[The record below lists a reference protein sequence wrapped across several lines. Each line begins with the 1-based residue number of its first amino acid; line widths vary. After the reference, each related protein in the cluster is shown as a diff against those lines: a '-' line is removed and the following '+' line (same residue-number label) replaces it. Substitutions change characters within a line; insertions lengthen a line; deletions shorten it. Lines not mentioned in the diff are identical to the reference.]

1 MTSLGHNGGPAI
13 DDGYPDRDGFVTIGR
28 SIRSH
33 PIVGFGVKGPYV
45 PAEAWMDL
53 IMECRYRDGRVTNGG
68 VVMTIK
74 PGQLLG
80 AVSWLA
86 SRWKWTPKQVR
97 HFLEKLEENGMITKG
112 YSAPEGQVSDPDS
125 NAGNQNGIH
134 KGKQSHFITLCNYEI
149 YQFVQSKKGQIE
161 GQTAGQTNGK
171 SGANQ
176 GQQYKEEHWNT
187 GIQEQPKKEISPSAA
202 IQVVAATPGG
212 HSVSEIGG
220 LNGATAQIVEDLAKW
235 INPHVPHH
243 ELAFTQVQQ
252 AVTAYGSEAVRD
264 GYMDLKA
271 DHADGKVRALTVKA
285 FFGFCRVAKERQKN
299 RLAKSKPK
307 LSRF

>member
-1 MTSLGHNGGPAI
+1 MTSIGHNGGPPL
-13 DDGYPDRDGFVTIGR
+13 DESYPDRDGFVTIGR

-45 PAEAWMDL
+45 PAEAWIDL

-86 SRWKWTPKQVR
+86 QRWQWTPKQVR
-97 HFLEKLEENGMITKG
+97 NFLEKLEENGMITKG
-112 YSAPEGQVSDPDS
+112 YSAQETQHSD
-125 NAGNQNGIH
+125 NASKTGNQNGTH

-149 YQFVQSKKGQIE
+149 YQFVQSKKGQID
-161 GQTAGQTNGK
+161 GQTNGQTNGK
-171 SGANQ
+171 SGANE
-176 GQQYKEEHWNT
+176 GQQYKEEQGNT
-187 GIQEQPKKEISPSAA
+187 GTQEQPRKEISSPAG
-202 IQVVAATPGG
+202 IEVVAATPAG
-212 HSVSEIGG
+212 HSVPEIGA
-220 LNGATAQIVEDLAKW
+220 LNGATAQIVDDLATW
-235 INPHVPHH
+235 LNPYVPQHD
-243 ELAFTQVQQ
+243 LAYQQVKQ
-252 AVTAYGSEAVRD
+252 AVAAFGSEAVRD

-285 FFGFCRVAKERQKN
+285 FFGFCRQAKENRSRRAQKN
-299 RLAKSKPK
+299 KPK

>member
-1 MTSLGHNGGPAI
+1 MSSIGHNGGPPI
-13 DDGYPDRDGFVTIGR
+13 DDSYPDRDGFVTIGR

-86 SRWKWTPKQVR
+86 QRWKWTPKQVR

-112 YSAPEGQVSDPDS
+112 YSAPETQVSEPAK
-125 NAGNQNGIH
+125 NPGNQNGIH

-161 GQTAGQTNGK
+161 GQTTGQTNGK

-187 GIQEQPKKEISPSAA
+187 GIQEQPEKEISPPAG
-202 IQVVAATPGG
+202 IQVVQAPDASGPGR
-212 HSVSEIGG
+212 EIGA
-220 LNGATAQIVEDLAKW
+220 LNGATAQIVNDIASW
-235 INPHVPHH
+235 INPYVPDY
-243 ELAFTQVQQ
+243 ELAFNQVKQ
-252 AVTAYGSEAVRD
+252 AVTAYGAEAVRD
-264 GYMDLKA
+264 GYMELKA
-271 DHADGKVRALTVKA
+271 DHADGKVRALTVKT
-285 FFGFCRVAKERQKN
+285 FFGFCRVAKDN
-299 RLAKSKPK
+299 RGKRAAKSKPK